1 MQRDDNNVWCM
12 HDKTEALADK
22 KILSTIPNQS
32 DYSAFLVSFLISA
45 AQLIERIKE
54 QCKICLFS

>member
-1 MQRDDNNVWCM
+1 M